1 VTDKKQAPRQDELLT
16 KETWRR
22 VVTNCMVP
30 EGRKV
35 DLNRDYD
42 PAQKP
47 QEYDKESSA
56 PVLSQVIDEM
66 IVLQDRFYAESS
78 RALLIVFQATD
89 AAGKD
94 GTIKH
99 VMSGLNPE
107 GVEVHSFKAPSHLE
121 AAHDFLW
128 RHQVALPELGRI
140 AIFNRS
146 HYENVLVTKV
156 HPELIWPPADQHVNR
171 EKLWERRYH
180 AINEWERHL
189 VDSGTAIVKI
199 FLNLSKDVQ
208 RERFLQRIDEPEKNW
223 KFSPADLH
231 ERERWDE
238 YRGAFSDMLSATSTK
253 WAPWYVVP
261 ADHKWATRLI
271 TSAIILH
278 ALEVIDPHYPQV
290 DAQTRAELM
299 AAREHLDGE

>member
-1 VTDKKQAPRQDELLT
+1 MADKNKNDELLS
-16 KETWRR
+16 KARWDNIVENFM
-22 VVTNCMVP
+22 VTP
-30 EGRKV
+30 GSKV
-35 DLNRDYD
+35 ELDKDFNPSTTPIDFT
-42 PAQKP
+42 
-47 QEYDKESSA
+47 KESSIPA
-56 PVLSQVIDEM
+56 LQQVIDEM
-66 IVLQDRFYAESS
+66 MVLQDRFYAESS

-121 AAHDFLW
+121 MAHDFLW
-128 RHQVALPELGRI
+128 RHQVVLPELGQI

-156 HPELIWPPADQHVNR
+156 HPELIWPAADRSVPR
-171 EKLWERRYH
+171 EKLWNRRYE
-180 AINEWERHL
+180 AINNWERHL
-189 VDSGTAIVKI
+189 TDSGTAIVKI

-238 YRGAFSDMLSATSTK
+238 YRSAFSDMLSQTSTK
-253 WAPWYVVP
+253 RAPWYVVP

-271 TSAIILH
+271 TSGIILH
-278 ALEVIDPHYPQV
+278 ALEEIDPHYPHV
-290 DAQTRAELM
+290 DEKTRAELV
-299 AAREHLDGE
+299 AARAHLMGE

>member
-1 VTDKKQAPRQDELLT
+1 MADENKEQELLT
-16 KETWRR
+16 KQRWHRIVEKF
-22 VVTNCMVP
+22 MVKP
-30 EGRKV
+30 GSKV
-35 DLNRDYD
+35 NLDQDFD
-42 PAQKP
+42 PAITPKGFN
-47 QEYDKESSA
+47 KESSA
-56 PVLSQVIDEM
+56 DDLQQVIDEM
-66 IVLQDRFYAESS
+66 TVLQDRFYAESS
-78 RALLIVFQATD
+78 RSLLVVFQATD

-107 GVEVHSFKAPSHLE
+107 GVDVHSFKAPSHLE
-121 AAHDFLW
+121 MAHDFLW
-128 RHQVALPELGRI
+128 RHQVALPALGKI

-156 HPELIWPPADQHVNR
+156 HPDLIWPAADRNVPR
-171 EKLWERRYH
+171 EKLWAQRYE
-180 AINEWERHL
+180 AINNWERHL

-208 RERFLQRIDEPEKNW
+208 RKRFLQRIDEPEKNW

-231 ERERWDE
+231 EREHWDE
-238 YRGAFSDMLSATSTK
+238 YRSAFSDMLSATSTK

-271 TSAIILH
+271 TSGIILH
-278 ALEVIDPHYPQV
+278 ALEDIDPHYPDV
-290 DAQTRAELM
+290 DAATRAELI
-299 AAREHLDGE
+299 AAREHLTTE

>member
-1 VTDKKQAPRQDELLT
+1 MADKNKNDELLS
-16 KETWRR
+16 KARWDNIVENFL
-22 VVTNCMVP
+22 VTP
-30 EGRKV
+30 GSKV
-35 DLNRDYD
+35 DLDKDFNPSTTPIDFT
-42 PAQKP
+42 
-47 QEYDKESSA
+47 KESSIPA
-56 PVLSQVIDEM
+56 LQQVIDEM
-66 IVLQDRFYAESS
+66 MVLQDRFYAESS

-121 AAHDFLW
+121 MAHDFLW
-128 RHQVALPELGRI
+128 RHQVVLPELGQI

-156 HPELIWPPADQHVNR
+156 HPELIWPAADRSVPR
-171 EKLWERRYH
+171 EKLWNRRYE
-180 AINEWERHL
+180 AINNWERHL
-189 VDSGTAIVKI
+189 TDSGTAIVKI

-238 YRGAFSDMLSATSTK
+238 YRSAFSDMLSQTSTK
-253 WAPWYVVP
+253 RAPWYVVP

-271 TSAIILH
+271 TSGIILH
-278 ALEVIDPHYPQV
+278 ALEEIDPHYPHV
-290 DAQTRAELM
+290 DEKTRAELV
-299 AAREHLDGE
+299 AARAHLMGE

>member
-1 VTDKKQAPRQDELLT
+1 MADDEVREPVNGQA
-16 KETWRR
+16 WRR
-22 VVTNCMVP
+22 IVEHCRVAP
-30 EGRKV
+30 GSKV
-35 DLNRDYD
+35 DLNRDFD
-42 PAQKP
+42 PARRPEGFTK
-47 QEYDKESSA
+47 SSSL
-56 PVLSQVIDEM
+56 PVLQQVIDGM
-66 IVLQDRFYAESS
+66 IELQDRFYAEAARS
-78 RALLIVFQATD
+78 LLIVFQATD

-107 GVEVHSFKAPSHLE
+107 GVVVHSFKAPSHAE

-146 HYENVLVTKV
+146 HYENVLITKV
-156 HPELIWPPADQHVNR
+156 HPELIWPPADRHVTR
-171 EKLWERRYH
+171 EHLWERRYR
-180 AINEWERHL
+180 AINDWEQHL

-208 RERFLQRIDEPEKNW
+208 RERFLERIDEPEKNW

-238 YRGAFSDMLSATSTK
+238 YRSAYSDMLSATSTT
-253 WAPWYVVP
+253 WAPWFVVP

-271 TSAIILH
+271 TSAIVLH
-278 ALEVIDPHYPQV
+278 ALEEIDPHYPQV
-290 DAQTRAELM
+290 DDQTRAELL
-299 AAREHLDGE
+299 AARARLVAE

>member
-1 VTDKKQAPRQDELLT
+1 MADKNKNDELLS
-16 KETWRR
+16 KARWDNIVENFL
-22 VVTNCMVP
+22 VTP
-30 EGRKV
+30 GSKV
-35 DLNRDYD
+35 DLDKDFNPSTTPIDFT
-42 PAQKP
+42 
-47 QEYDKESSA
+47 KESSIPA
-56 PVLSQVIDEM
+56 LQQVIDEM
-66 IVLQDRFYAESS
+66 TVLQDRFYAESS

-121 AAHDFLW
+121 MAHDFLW
-128 RHQVALPELGRI
+128 RHQVVLPELGQI

-156 HPELIWPPADQHVNR
+156 HPELIWPAADRSVPR
-171 EKLWERRYH
+171 EKLWNRRYE
-180 AINEWERHL
+180 AINNWERHL
-189 VDSGTAIVKI
+189 TDSGTAIVKI

-238 YRGAFSDMLSATSTK
+238 YRSAFSDMLSQTSTK
-253 WAPWYVVP
+253 RAPWYVVP

-271 TSAIILH
+271 TSGIILH
-278 ALEVIDPHYPQV
+278 ALEEIDPHYPHV
-290 DAQTRAELM
+290 DEKTRAELV
-299 AAREHLDGE
+299 AARAHLMGE

>member
-1 VTDKKQAPRQDELLT
+1 MADKNKNDELLS
-16 KETWRR
+16 KARWDNIVENFL
-22 VVTNCMVP
+22 VTP
-30 EGRKV
+30 GSKV
-35 DLNRDYD
+35 DLDKDFNPSTTPIDFT
-42 PAQKP
+42 
-47 QEYDKESSA
+47 KESSIPA
-56 PVLSQVIDEM
+56 LQQVIDEM
-66 IVLQDRFYAESS
+66 TVLQDRFYAESS

-121 AAHDFLW
+121 MAHDFLW
-128 RHQVALPELGRI
+128 RHQVVLPELGQI

-156 HPELIWPPADQHVNR
+156 HPELIWPAADRSVPR
-171 EKLWERRYH
+171 EKLWNRRYE
-180 AINEWERHL
+180 AINNWERHL
-189 VDSGTAIVKI
+189 TDSGTAIVKI

-238 YRGAFSDMLSATSTK
+238 YRSAFSDMLSQTSTK
-253 WAPWYVVP
+253 RAPWYVVP

-271 TSAIILH
+271 TSGIILH
-278 ALEVIDPHYPQV
+278 ALEEIDPHYPHV
-290 DAQTRAELM
+290 DEKTRAELV
-299 AAREHLDGE
+299 AARAHLIGE

>member
-1 VTDKKQAPRQDELLT
+1 MADNKSSDELLS
-16 KETWRR
+16 KARWDNIVENFL
-22 VVTNCMVP
+22 VTP
-30 EGRKV
+30 GSKV
-35 DLNRDYD
+35 DLDKDFNPSTTPIDFT
-42 PAQKP
+42 
-47 QEYDKESSA
+47 KESSIPA
-56 PVLSQVIDEM
+56 LQQVIDEM
-66 IVLQDRFYAESS
+66 MVLQDRFYAESS

-121 AAHDFLW
+121 MAHDFLW
-128 RHQVALPELGRI
+128 RHQLVLPELGQI

-156 HPELIWPPADQHVNR
+156 HPELIWPVADRSIPR
-171 EKLWERRYH
+171 EKLWSRRYE
-180 AINEWERHL
+180 AINNWERHL
-189 VDSGTAIVKI
+189 TDSGTAIVKI

-223 KFSPADLH
+223 KFSPGDLH

-238 YRGAFSDMLSATSTK
+238 YRSAFSDMLSQTSTK
-253 WAPWYVVP
+253 RAPWYVVP

-271 TSAIILH
+271 VSDIILQ
-278 ALEVIDPHYPQV
+278 ALEDIDPHYPHV
-290 DAQTRAELM
+290 DEKTRAELV
-299 AAREHLDGE
+299 AARAHLLGE